1 MKIRKEY
8 TCPLE
13 IVHDFIKG
21 KWKTIIIFQLNFGN
35 TTLSK
40 LKRDISGITEK
51 MLLHQLKELKKYGMV
66 DKINSIGYPLHVEY
80 FLTERGKKIASAVNI
95 MQDIGIEYMVEHGFT
110 DFLDRKGIKYKKDG

>member
-21 KWKTIIIFQLNFGN
+21 KWKTIIIFKLNFGN

-51 MLLHQLKELKKYGMV
+51 MLLQQLNELKKYGMV
-66 DKINSIGYPLHVEY
+66 DKINGIGYPLHVEY

-110 DFLDRKGIKYKKDG
+110 DFLDSKGIKYKKD